1 MEINLMTE
9 KEVSELLQKRRTAL
23 YNLRKKNTDSLI
35 QYLLIRRDIAVRPLN
50 NGLNPEELTEL
61 FSVPENFISIQLIRI
76 FLFRQ
81 PVVFIIHGH
90 HSSQFMPQHFFSDVG
105 HNSFPR

>member
-1 MEINLMTE
+1 MEVNLMTE
-9 KEVSELLQKRRTAL
+9 KEVSDLLQKRRTAL
-23 YNLRKKNTDSLI
+23 YNLRKNTDSRN
-35 QYLLIRRDIAVRPLN
+35 QYLLIRRDIVVRPLN
-50 NGLNPEELTEL
+50 NGLKPEELTEL

-90 HSSQFMPQHFFSDVG
+90 NSPKFMPQHFFSDVG